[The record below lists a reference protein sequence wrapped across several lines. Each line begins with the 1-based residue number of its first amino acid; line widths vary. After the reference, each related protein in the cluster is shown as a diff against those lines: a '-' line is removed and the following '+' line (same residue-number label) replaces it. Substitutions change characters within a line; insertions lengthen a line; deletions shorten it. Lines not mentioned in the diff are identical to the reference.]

1 MSLVFSINLFFFPE
15 NDQEL
20 DFTEGDIIQVDE
32 QIDENWLSG
41 TLNGKTGMF
50 PTNYV
55 EKI

>member
-1 MSLVFSINLFFFPE
+1 MSLVFSINLFCFPE

-20 DFTEGDIIQVDE
+20 DFAEGDIIQVDE

-41 TLNGKTGMF
+41 TLNGKAGMF